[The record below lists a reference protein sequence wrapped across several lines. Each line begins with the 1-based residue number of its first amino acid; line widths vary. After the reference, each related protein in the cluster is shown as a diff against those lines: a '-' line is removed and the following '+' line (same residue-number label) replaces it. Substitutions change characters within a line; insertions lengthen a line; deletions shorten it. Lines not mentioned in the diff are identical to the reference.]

1 MEGVTTAI
9 VGFLLVCIVFPA
21 IVKNKP
27 QYYAAFAAIL
37 LVILLWGLEAVVDN
51 GGFHALVTF
60 LIAVLLAAALVLL
73 VLSAGGLT
81 WKQLAGDVTEAIA
94 AVRRGEMMG
103 SSRPAGTAPEAG
115 PISAAPPPQ
124 KPAGTTGPTVRVDD
138 SDSSVPLE

>member
-27 QYYAAFAAIL
+27 QYYAAFAAII
-37 LVILLWGLEAVVDN
+37 LVILLSGLEAVIDTR
-51 GGFHALVTF
+51 GFEALATF

-81 WKQLAGDVTEAIA
+81 WKQLAGEVNEAID
-94 AVRRGEMMG
+94 AVRRGETSGPSRPPGSTTG
-103 SSRPAGTAPEAG
+103 SSVGA
-115 PISAAPPPQ
+115 AAPAQPKPPG
-124 KPAGTTGPTVRVDD
+124 AVGPTVRVDD